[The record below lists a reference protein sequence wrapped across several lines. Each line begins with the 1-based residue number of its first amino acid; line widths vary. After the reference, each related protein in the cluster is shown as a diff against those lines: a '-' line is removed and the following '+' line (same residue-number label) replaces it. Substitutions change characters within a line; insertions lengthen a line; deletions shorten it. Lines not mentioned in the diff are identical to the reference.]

1 MKKYRDGPV
10 ESFDFPAKLKA
21 HVVEPGPAP
30 RIHGYDVQADLAHHY
45 RFSDTLRLCLAG
57 DLPDPA
63 QGEQLGVAL
72 QFLAPSPINEA
83 PAHAALLSRMCAAT
97 PAAVVANG
105 AMALAEQAQRIVA
118 DHRPWLAWLDDPA
131 GDLPPGFSASD
142 DGERQAVARLQS
154 ALGDAPVCARA
165 LSADPTLTA
174 ALLAVLHGCGLQ
186 RAEHLIAAIT
196 VARLPSVTAE
206 AFAVAT
212 TAFRDYPMDLP
223 PFRYEDP

>member
-1 MKKYRDGPV
+1 MKEHRDGPV
-10 ESFDFPAKLKA
+10 ESFDFPNKLRA
-21 HVVEPGPAP
+21 HVVDPGPAP
-30 RIHGYDVQADLAHHY
+30 RIHGYDVQADLARHY

-57 DLPDPA
+57 ELPDAA
-63 QGEQLGVAL
+63 QGAQLEVAL

-105 AMALAEQAQRIVA
+105 ALALAEQAQRMVS
-118 DHRPWLAWLDDPA
+118 DHGPWLAWLEDEEA
-131 GDLPPGFSASD
+131 ELPPGFSADSD
-142 DGERQAVARLQS
+142 AERDAVARLEA
-154 ALGDAPVCARA
+154 ALGDMPVCSRA
-165 LSADPTLTA
+165 LTVDPTLTA
-174 ALLAVLHGCGLQ
+174 AILAVLHGCGVQ
-186 RAEHLIAAIT
+186 RTEHLIAAIT

-206 AFAVAT
+206 AFAVST